1 MYFRKLFE
9 TMAILGQI
17 RKRSIFLILVIGMAL
32 FAFVI
37 SGVFTSN
44 GGFDSNK
51 PIGEINGE
59 EIDFEIFN
67 SMVEQSQAVYGLNTI
82 KAVNLAWEQGLQNQI
97 LIQELEKLGIDAGKN
112 QLEQIISQ
120 DQSIALNPIFQ
131 NEIGLFD
138 FNLFSNY
145 ITQLKSTN
153 PSLYNSWRLQEENFI
168 TIAKQKI
175 YFDLIRSSI
184 IQTNIESKI
193 QYHLEN
199 DKVNLQYLRIPY
211 ENIPDSLFK
220 IKDSEILS
228 YMKKNKDGYE
238 ISESKEIEYIY
249 IQDNAS
255 ELDINNIISNL
266 EQLRDGFN
274 QLNRVTNNVDYVEG
288 FKDTKEISE
297 FIDIYSD
304 ISWDS
309 IYLSREDL
317 KSDYDDILFGLNIG
331 QVFGPYKDDNFYKI
345 SRMVGKKREGN
356 LNKVLL
362 ANVVKEII
370 PSNESSNNNYR
381 KASQVEF
388 DANNDLPLNQSDV
401 ALPINNF
408 ESFEEFDEGIPGI
421 NNSRQVIK
429 WLYDKGS
436 KVGDVRRFDLADGY
450 LVAKIIQFNK
460 KRLTNIDKV
469 RDEISKIIL
478 NDKKFSY
485 LKNKYKSTID
495 IESIA
500 IENNIDVE
508 NASAVTQSDPI
519 LVGAGPEPYII
530 GSSFSLMEDETSEL
544 LKGNNGIYIVRLK
557 SKQTAE
563 EFNLS
568 QDITNSSIE
577 SELER
582 MSLLI
587 PDVLESNAEIIDN
600 RSFYY

>member
-1 MYFRKLFE
+1 
-9 TMAILGQI
+9 MAILGQI
-17 RKRSIFLILVIGMAL
+17 RKRSFFLILVIGMAL

-44 GGFDSNK
+44 GGFSSNK

-59 EIDFEIFN
+59 EIDFEMFN
-67 SMVEQSQAVYGLNTI
+67 SMVEQAQVVYGLNTI

-97 LIQELEKLGIDAGKN
+97 LTQELEKLGIDAGKN

-153 PSLYNSWRLQEENFI
+153 PSLYNSWRIQEENFI
-168 TIAKQKI
+168 TVAKQKI

-228 YMKKNKDGYE
+228 YMKKNKDQYE

-249 IQDNAS
+249 IQDTAS
-255 ELDINNIISNL
+255 DLDINNIISNL

-309 IYLSREDL
+309 IYVTREDIN
-317 KSDYDDILFGLNIG
+317 SDYDDILFGLNIG
-331 QVFGPYKDDNFYKI
+331 QVFGPYKDENFYKI

-362 ANVVKEII
+362 ANVAKEII

-381 KASQVEF
+381 KASQAEF
-388 DANNDLPLNQSDV
+388 DANNDLPLNQSNVDI
-401 ALPINNF
+401 AINNF
-408 ESFEEFDEGIPGI
+408 QSFEEFDVGVPGI
-421 NNSRQVIK
+421 NNSRQIIK

-450 LVAKIIQFNK
+450 FVAKIIQFNK
-460 KRLTNIDKV
+460 KRLTNIDNV
-469 RDEISKIIL
+469 RDEISEIIL

-500 IENNIDVE
+500 IENNIEVE

-544 LKGNNGIYIVRLK
+544 LKGNNGIYIIRLK

-563 EFNLS
+563 EFNLV
-568 QDITNSSIE
+568 QDKTNPSID

-587 PDVLESNAEIIDN
+587 PEILESNSEIVDN

>member
-1 MYFRKLFE
+1 
-9 TMAILGQI
+9 MAILGQI
-17 RKRSIFLILVIGMAL
+17 RKRSFFLILVIGMAL

-44 GGFDSNK
+44 GGFGSNK

-59 EIDFEIFN
+59 EIDFEMFN
-67 SMVEQSQAVYGLNTI
+67 SMVEQAQVVYGLNTI

-97 LIQELEKLGIDAGKN
+97 LTQELEKLGIDAGKN

-120 DQSIALNPIFQ
+120 DQSIASNPIFQ

-168 TIAKQKI
+168 TVAKQKI

-211 ENIPDSLFK
+211 ENIPDSLFQ

-228 YMKKNKDGYE
+228 YMKKNKDQYE

-249 IQDNAS
+249 IQDTAS

-309 IYLSREDL
+309 IYVTREDIN
-317 KSDYDDILFGLNIG
+317 SDYDDILFGLNIG
-331 QVFGPYKDDNFYKI
+331 QVFGPYKDENFYKI

-362 ANVVKEII
+362 ANVAKEII

-381 KASQVEF
+381 KASQAEF
-388 DANNDLPLNQSDV
+388 DANNDLPLNQSN
-401 ALPINNF
+401 AGIPINNF

-421 NNSRQVIK
+421 NNSRQIIK
-429 WLYDKGS
+429 WLYDKDS

-450 LVAKIIQFNK
+450 FVAKIIQFNK
-460 KRLTNIDKV
+460 KRLTNIDNV
-469 RDEISKIIL
+469 RDEISEIIL

-500 IENNIDVE
+500 IENNIEVE

-544 LKGNNGIYIVRLK
+544 LKGNNGIYIIRLK

-563 EFNLS
+563 EFNLV
-568 QDITNSSIE
+568 QDKTNPSID

-587 PDVLESNAEIIDN
+587 PEILESNAEIVDN
-600 RSFYY
+600 RNFYY